1 MVRYLISI
9 FLISSSLIAYEI
21 ALMRLLSI
29 GQWHH
34 FAHMIISLALLGFGA
49 SGSVIAIAQ
58 HWLMRRFHAV
68 YTISGLMCAISLV
81 CCFALNQYVP
91 FNPFMVIWH
100 PIQLLFLVARYLI
113 LAIPFFFGAACIGM
127 ALLQFNSEVNRLY
140 FFDLLG
146 SGIGALG
153 AILVMYLVSP
163 VQILTVVSTISFC
176 GVIVANV
183 GSRWK
188 PLSLIVAIVVGFISY
203 LAVKPIEI
211 KISPYKGLI
220 STLNFPDAE
229 ILSDRHSPLGTL
241 HVVRSNS
248 IRAVPGLSIRS
259 EHLIPPQLGLFTDA
273 DAMTA
278 ITNFDGD
285 ISELAFLDDT
295 VSAVAYHLL
304 DKPRVLILGAGG
316 GSDVL
321 NALYHNATS
330 VDAVELNPQI
340 VDLMVHQY
348 RDFSGKIFG
357 SAASYQ
363 VNVHIAEAR
372 GFVRSTREKYD
383 LIQIAML
390 DSVSAAASGTHSLNE
405 NYLYTVET
413 IEEFVQHLTPG
424 GILSITRWLKSPP
437 RDMIKLFATAVEA
450 LEQIDGAVPAN
461 QLALIR
467 EWRTGT
473 LLIKREQFKP
483 FEKEAMH
490 AFCQRRSFDLAY
502 YPQMV
507 ASEANR
513 YNQLPEPI
521 YFIAAQALIFGN
533 REQFYNDYPFQ
544 IRPATNDCPYFFQ
557 FLRLGM
563 LAQIIRTIGRN
574 AIPFIEWG
582 YLLLIAMLIQAV
594 VAGLIV
600 IFLPLLFLRKQPMF
614 LTTYDNYSASNNQ
627 ASSLSIGRQGAAK
640 WRVCSYFLSLG
651 IGFMLIEM
659 AFIQKFLLLLSY
671 PTYAVAV
678 VLCAF
683 LVFAGLGS
691 FCCPHVS
698 RISQKFRLH
707 VAIPT
712 VIIILSLIAFAYLL
726 LLSPIVDHF
735 IASPDSLKI
744 VVSVGLIAPL
754 AFFMG
759 MPFPLGIEQL
769 RRNQPDLIAW
779 AWGINGYASVVGA
792 ILAICLAIALG
803 FNAVILIAIAVYIA
817 GARFAPS

>member
-9 FLISSSLIAYEI
+9 FLIASSLIAYEI

-29 GQWHH
+29 AQWHH

-58 HWLMRRFHAV
+58 HWLMRRFHTV
-68 YTISGLMCAISLV
+68 YTVSGLMYAISLI

-91 FNPFMVIWH
+91 FNPFMLVWQ
-100 PIQLLFLVARYLI
+100 PVQLLFLVTRYLI
-113 LAIPFFFGAACIGM
+113 LAVPFFFGAACIGM
-127 ALLQFNSEVNRLY
+127 ALLRFNSEVNRLY

-153 AILVMYLVSP
+153 VILVMYLVSP
-163 VQILTVVSTISFC
+163 VQILTVVSTIGFC
-176 GVIVANV
+176 GVMVANV
-183 GSRWK
+183 KSSWK
-188 PLSLIVAIVVGFISY
+188 SLSLIVIIVIGFIS
-203 LAVKPIEI
+203 LMVVKPIEI
-211 KISPYKGLI
+211 KISPYKGLS

-229 ILSDRHSPLGTL
+229 ILSNRYSPLGTL
-241 HVVRSNS
+241 HVARSNA

-259 EHLIPPQLGLFTDA
+259 EHSIPPQLGLFTDA

-278 ITNFDGD
+278 VTNFDGD

-295 VSAVAYHLL
+295 ISAVAYHLL
-304 DKPRVLILGAGG
+304 DKPRVLVLGAGG
-316 GSDVL
+316 GTDVL
-321 NALYHNATS
+321 NALYHSATS

-340 VDLMVHQY
+340 VDLMVRRY
-348 RDFSGKIFG
+348 RDFSGKIFD
-357 SAASYQ
+357 SADSYP

-372 GFVRSTREKYD
+372 GFIRSTREKYD

-390 DSVSAAASGTHSLNE
+390 DSIGAAASGTHSLNE
-405 NYLYTVET
+405 NYLYTVEA

-450 LEQIDGAVPAN
+450 LEQIDGTVPAN

-473 LLIKREQFKP
+473 LLIKRGKFRP
-483 FEKEAMH
+483 SEKA
-490 AFCQRRSFDLAY
+490 AIRVFCQRRSFDLAY

-521 YFIAAQALIFGN
+521 YFTAAQALVFGS

-544 IRPATNDCPYFFQ
+544 IRPATDDCPYFSQ

-563 LAQIIRTIGRN
+563 LAELIHKIGRN

-582 YLLLIAMLIQAV
+582 YLILIAMLIQAV
-594 VAGLIV
+594 LAGLIL
-600 IFLPLLFLRKQPMF
+600 IFLPLLFLRKRPVF
-614 LTTYDNYSASNNQ
+614 LTSCDNYSASSNQ
-627 ASSLSIGRQGAAK
+627 TSNLSTGRQGAAK
-640 WRVCSYFLSLG
+640 WRICGYFLSLG

-683 LVFAGLGS
+683 LVFAGFGS

-698 RISQKFRLH
+698 RICQKFRFH
-707 VAIPT
+707 DAIPA
-712 VIIILSLIAFAYLL
+712 VIIILALIASAYLW
-726 LLSPIVDHF
+726 LLSPIFDQF
-735 IASPDSLKI
+735 IASPDPLKI
-744 VVSVGLIAPL
+744 VVSVTLIAPL

-759 MPFPLGIEQL
+759 MPFPLGIERL
-769 RRNQPDLIAW
+769 RRNQQDLIAW
-779 AWGINGYASVVGA
+779 AWGVNGYASVVGA
-792 ILAICLAIALG
+792 ILAICLAITLG
-803 FNAVILIAIAVYIA
+803 FNIVILIAVAVYIA
-817 GARFAPS
+817 GAWLARS

>member
-1 MVRYLISI
+1 MVRYLVSI
-9 FLISSSLIAYEI
+9 FLISGSLIAYEI

-29 GQWHH
+29 AQWHH

-49 SGSVIAIAQ
+49 SGSVLAIVQ
-58 HWLMRRFHAV
+58 HWVMRRFHIA
-68 YTISGLMCAISLV
+68 YTVSGLMCAISLV

-91 FNPFMVIWH
+91 FNPFMVVWH

-113 LAIPFFFGAACIGM
+113 LAVPFFFGAACIGM
-127 ALLQFNSEVNRLY
+127 ALLQFNKEISRLY
-140 FFDLLG
+140 FFDLFG
-146 SGIGALG
+146 SGIGAL
-153 AILVMYLVSP
+153 AVILVMYLVP
-163 VQILTVVSTISFC
+163 PTQILTVVTTISFC

-183 GSRWK
+183 RSCWRLLL
-188 PLSLIVAIVVGFISY
+188 LSVVIAIGFIGY
-203 LAVKPIEI
+203 LVIKPIKI
-211 KISPYKGLI
+211 KISPYKGLS
-220 STLNFPDAE
+220 STLNFPDTE

-241 HVVRSNS
+241 HVARSNS

-259 EHLIPPQLGLFTDA
+259 ERSIPPQLGLFTDA

-278 ITNFDGD
+278 ITHFGGD
-285 ISELAFLDDT
+285 PSELAFLDDT
-295 VSAVAYHLL
+295 ISAVAYHLV
-304 DKPRVLILGAGG
+304 DKPRVLVLGAGG

-348 RDFSGKIFG
+348 RDFSGQIFG
-357 SAASYQ
+357 SVPSYP

-372 GFVRSTREKYD
+372 GFIQSTSKKYD

-390 DSVSAAASGTHSLNE
+390 DSVGAAASGTHSLNE
-405 NYLYTVET
+405 NYLYTVEA
-413 IEEFVQHLTPG
+413 IEELVQHLTPD

-450 LEQIDGAVPAN
+450 LEQIDDAAPAD

-473 LLIKREQFKP
+473 LLIKKEQFKLL
-483 FEKEAMH
+483 EKETIQ

-507 ASEANR
+507 ESEANR

-521 YFIAAQALIFGN
+521 YFTAAQAIMFGN
-533 REQFYNDYPFQ
+533 REQFYENYPFQ
-544 IRPATNDCPYFFQ
+544 IRPATDDRPYFSQ
-557 FLRLGM
+557 FLRLGTLTQM
-563 LAQIIRTIGRN
+563 IHAIGRN

-582 YLLLIAMLIQAV
+582 YLLLIAILIQAV
-594 VAGLIV
+594 VAGLIL
-600 IFLPLLFLRKQPMF
+600 IFLPLLFLRKQPVF
-614 LTTYDNYSASNNQ
+614 LTTRDNNGASSNQ
-627 ASSLSIGRQGAAK
+627 ASNLSTGRKGAVK
-640 WRVCSYFLSLG
+640 WRICGYFLSLG

-671 PTYAVAV
+671 PIYAVAV

-691 FCCPHVS
+691 FCCPRVS
-698 RISQKFRLH
+698 RVSQKFGLH
-707 VAIPT
+707 VAIPAT
-712 VIIILSLIAFAYLL
+712 IIILSLIALVYLL
-726 LLSPIVDHF
+726 LLAPIFRHF
-735 IASPDSLKI
+735 IASPDPVKI
-744 VVSVGLIAPL
+744 IVSVTLIAPL

-759 MPFPLGIEQL
+759 MPFPLGIERL
-769 RRNQPDLIAW
+769 RKNQPDLIAW

-792 ILAICLAIALG
+792 ILAVCLAIALG
-803 FNAVILIAIAVYIA
+803 FNAVIVIATAIYIA
-817 GARFAPS
+817 GAWLAPS